1 MVVIHVKR
9 AEESLFLCKAP
20 ALSELSS
27 LIPSIARLHNLR
39 LRIARLI
46 SVNLICNNV
55 STSSAAENL
64 ILYGP
69 LKPDNEQGY
78 SDEQLEVFSA
88 SVAALPNKPRGQ
100 IYKNGFI
107 FYENPDPTGC
117 RIGQEMGSEA
127 TSVVRTTLNAAT
139 AAISKEQVALGI
151 PLDSQILLNLV
162 GEVQGAL
169 NIVYPEGLPKW
180 EPLYNILEDS
190 EDLSGTAA
198 SKEVVDPEEAS
209 IWWASKELQREKQL
223 CDYVGKNDKTK
234 IIVKIQKRG
243 QGPPLR
249 EAPINEQQQKE
260 MMAYYYRKQE
270 EQKRLSEN
278 DEDEYLNSS
287 WADTKSLKSTF
298 NGMQSVKW
306 KPC

>member
-46 SVNLICNNV
+46 S
-55 STSSAAENL
+55 AAEDL

>member
-46 SVNLICNNV
+46 
-55 STSSAAENL
+55 SAAENL